1 MEPVTSRTAQ
11 TFETAR
17 ETNRV
22 VRQTYTLLSMVLA
35 VAAIGAG
42 VGLAVG
48 LQVSLGMLLLF
59 LAVFIGGSFALHAM
73 RNSQAS
79 IGLTFAWGGAVGFLM
94 SPIVGVYLSFP
105 GGQSIVLNALVTTA
119 ALFFGLS
126 LYALKSRKDFSFMGG
141 FLFTGLIL
149 LLVAIVANL
158 FLQIPLLSLT
168 ISACAV
174 LLMSAL
180 ILFDTSRMIH
190 GGETN
195 PVVLTVS
202 LFGSIAVM
210 FLHLLRLFAAFAGED

>member
-1 MEPVTSRTAQ
+1 MEPVTTRTAH
-11 TFETAR
+11 TYEVAR

-22 VRQTYTLLSMVLA
+22 VRQTYTLLAMVMA

-48 LQVSLGMLLLF
+48 LSWSIGMWLVF
-59 LAVFIGGSFALHAM
+59 MAVFIGGPFLMHAK

-79 IGLTFAWGGAVGFLM
+79 IGICFGWAGAVGFLL
-94 SPIVGVYLSFP
+94 SPLVAAYLAIP
-105 GGQSIVLNALVTTA
+105 GGPSIVLNALATTA

-126 LYALKSRKDFSFMGG
+126 MYALSSRRDFSFMGG
-141 FLFTGLIL
+141 FLFAGLIVVL
-149 LLVAIVANL
+149 LAIVANL
-158 FLQIPLLSLT
+158 FLAIPALSLT

-174 LLMSAL
+174 LLMCGL

-195 PVVLTVS
+195 PVLLTVS
-202 LFGSIAVM
+202 LFANIVVLFS
-210 FLHLLRLFAAFAGED
+210 HLLNLFAALTGED

>member
-1 MEPVTSRTAQ
+1 MEPVITRTAQ
-11 TFETAR
+11 TFEAAR
-17 ETNRV
+17 DTNRV

-35 VAAIGAG
+35 VAAGGAG
-42 VGLAVG
+42 IGLAIG
-48 LQVSLGMLLLF
+48 LPLTLGVLITF
-59 LAVFIGGSFALHAM
+59 LVVFIGGSFALHAL

-79 IGLTFAWGGAVGFLM
+79 IGLTFAWGGIVGFLL
-94 SPIVGVYLSFP
+94 SPIVGGYLSLA
-105 GGQSIVLNALVTTA
+105 GGPSIVLNALVTTA
-119 ALFFGLS
+119 VLFFGLS
-126 LYALKSRKDFSFMGG
+126 MYAWNSRKDFSFMGG
-141 FLFTGLIL
+141 FLFAGLIVL
-149 LLVAIVANL
+149 LLAIVANL

-174 LLMSAL
+174 LLMCGL